1 MSIADEIKASG
12 LFDRDWYLAT
22 YRDVALSGIP
32 PIAHFVRIGMKIGRN
47 PGPKFDT
54 RHYLSQVS
62 SGDLEGMAP
71 VMHFIRVGRAQGF
84 APIAVKQKTVG
95 SPQVAKEPVA
105 NIARPAGAAKE
116 VPSWVNPSVTFS
128 QILRALEISKHPDA
142 VAITCWDGGHNPIGR
157 AKVLYDIC
165 KTGRKPVLFT
175 YHFQEFSDV
184 IWEPIADEDITV
196 VQIPWAERAKFLKM
210 IADCGIE
217 FPTVWI
223 CKSRYP
229 SFELAAHI
237 TGAETRVILDD
248 DDNEEHFSRSKA
260 STEKFYGRFST
271 SLTRYVASNL
281 ASRSAASVTLARKTG
296 ADIVRHCRR
305 AVPEELASRTRTPGP
320 QRIGFIGTVRPHKG
334 VIEAARAIRDYREQR
349 HRDVEFH
356 VYGDFNPPTLK
367 DELRALGVTVRD
379 NIPSSEL
386 FETLQGFDVILTGY
400 DAGGTDPE
408 VTRYQISS
416 KIGDGLAAGKPVLTP
431 YYESVADLEDIEGLF
446 LFTQDSFFGALD
458 RALGHMSGVSL
469 PEQFTYE
476 YGFAVFE
483 ALEARADTGRSLDML
498 MQLRLDS
505 DPLTAGTEPKNLV
518 LVWKQQDAGLY
529 GRRVD
534 QLARSFRLRHP
545 DTRVIILE
553 IASQGTFDDYQK
565 SSSSFVRDHALQL
578 QDVPQ
583 KELRKKSP
591 AGGVELHLIRSRSR
605 AMVEKDLSTYMIDEG
620 FYPGNTLLVLFP
632 LHQLWEKCKAVFS
645 AYQTIVD
652 VVDNQLSWASNDAKR
667 EAYVSQYLDAISG
680 GTELVFNSPVNME
693 FFRESGLLSGWL
705 ATGGTPRVIPNWY
718 HQPPLPAAQMG
729 AGTASRFGDRDGK
742 THLLYSGNMSDR
754 FDWELIDSLA
764 RTDDYVIHL
773 VGSAARQADRLQ
785 EVLENDQ
792 VVYWGI
798 LPETRLARLIGQ
810 VDIGIVPHTLTE
822 VSKYMNPLKVEMY
835 VSYGLPVVC
844 TEIPGLAGHDG
855 VHVCGSHEDFK
866 SALERLAAHAG
877 DPRQPHIPAAAVECE
892 RQYLELIEQ
901 CLRSLRRAADAG

>member
-22 YRDVALSGIP
+22 YRDVALSGIS

-47 PGPKFDT
+47 PGPNFDT
-54 RHYLSQVS
+54 RHYLSQVPP
-62 SGDLEGMAP
+62 GDLEGMAP
-71 VMHFIRVGRAQGF
+71 VMHYIRVGRAQGL
-84 APIAVKQKTVG
+84 APTAAKAAAADIAPPAPG
-95 SPQVAKEPVA
+95 SAV
-105 NIARPAGAAKE
+105 RPAGADKVAQSG
-116 VPSWVNPSVTFS
+116 VSPSVTFS
-128 QILRALEISKHPDA
+128 QILRALEISKRPDA

-175 YHFQEFSDV
+175 YHFQEFSDT
-184 IWEPIADEDITV
+184 IWAPIADEDITV
-196 VQIPWAERAKFLKM
+196 VQIPWAERAKYLKM

-237 TGAETRVILDD
+237 TGAETRIILDD

-260 STEKFYGRFST
+260 STEKFYGRFTT
-271 SLTRYVASNL
+271 SLARYVASNL
-281 ASRSAASVTLARKTG
+281 SSRSAASVTLAQKTG
-296 ADIVRHCRR
+296 AEIVRHCR
-305 AVPEELASRTRTPGP
+305 AVPDAPAPRMRAPGP

-334 VIEAARAIRDYREQR
+334 LIEAARAVRDYREQR

-356 VYGDFNPPTLK
+356 VYGDFNPPALK
-367 DELRALGVTVRD
+367 DDLRALGVTVRE

-431 YYESVADLEDIEGLF
+431 YYESVADLEGVEGLF
-446 LFTQDSFFGALD
+446 LFTQDGFFDALD
-458 RALGHMSGVSL
+458 RALGHTSGVSL

-476 YGFAVFE
+476 HGFAVFE
-483 ALEARADTGRSLDML
+483 ALEARADTGQSLDML
-498 MQLRLDS
+498 MQLRLDPELS
-505 DPLTAGTEPKNLV
+505 AGGAGQKNLV

-534 QLARSFRLRHP
+534 QLARSFRARHP
-545 DTRVIILE
+545 DMRVIILE

-578 QDVPQ
+578 EDVPQ
-583 KELRKKSP
+583 KELRKKRS
-591 AGGVELHLIRSRSR
+591 AEGVEFHLIRNRSR
-605 AMVEKDLSTYMIDEG
+605 DAVEKNLSAYLIDEG
-620 FYPGNTLLVLFP
+620 LYPGNTLLVLFP
-632 LHQLWEKCKAVFS
+632 LHHLWEGCRSVFS
-645 AYQTIVD
+645 AYRRIVD
-652 VVDNQLSWASNDAKR
+652 VVDNQLSWASTDAKK
-667 EAYVSQYLDAISG
+667 EAYFSKYLDVLSG
-680 GTELVFNSPVNME
+680 GAEVVFNSQANLE
-693 FFRESGLLSGWL
+693 FFRETGLLDGRG
-705 ATGGTPRVIPNWY
+705 AQQEPRIIPNWY
-718 HQPPLPAAQMG
+718 HQHPVSAPEIGARPA
-729 AGTASRFGDRDGK
+729 TRFGARDGK
-742 THLLYSGNMSDR
+742 VHLLYSGNMSDR

-764 RTDDYVIHL
+764 KSHDYVIHL
-773 VGSAARQADRLQ
+773 VGAAARQADQLQ
-785 EVLENDQ
+785 GVLENDRI
-792 VVYWGI
+792 VYWGI
-798 LPETRLARLIGQ
+798 LPEARLVKLIGQ

-844 TEIPGLAGHDG
+844 TQIPGLAGHDG
-855 VHVCGSHEDFK
+855 VHVCRSHAEFK
-866 SALERLAAHAG
+866 SALKGLAGHVGEA
-877 DPRQPHIPAAAVECE
+877 RKVHIPAAAVECE

-901 CLRSLRRAADAG
+901 CLWSLPAREKGGI